1 MTTLEK
7 IRRFERYLA
16 LTHGAAD
23 KTLDAVFDKLLD
35 RKRAE
40 LTQQRDLMQEELA
53 AFEQRYGWRSDE
65 FFDKFQ
71 RGELGDATDFFEWS
85 ATWQMYRNTLAYLDV
100 LAA

>member
-1 MTTLEK
+1 MAGGPT
-7 IRRFERYLA
+7 
-16 LTHGAAD
+16 
-23 KTLDAVFDKLLD
+23 
-35 RKRAE
+35 
-40 LTQQRDLMQEELA
+40 
-53 AFEQRYGWRSDE
+53 S